1 MLKVISNNLFKG
13 DKGIWMIFFFLC
25 MISLVE
31 IYSAS
36 SSLTYANGN
45 HWDPMIRQ
53 AGFLFAGLIIIL
65 VVHRIPCKYF
75 KLFPLFMLPTSV
87 ILLLY
92 ALLFGGTINDGNRWI
107 DWGFLSFQP
116 SEIAKAALIMT
127 LAAILSK
134 TQNEEVVNSR
144 KGTKVVVMATKGG
157 YDKPFKI
164 CSFLTVVICGL
175 IFSENLSTALILFVV
190 AVVMMYI
197 GNIPHKLLLKG
208 LMLAGLMGVIGSI
221 LLLIT
226 PAETLER
233 TVGGRTVTW
242 KHRLEKK
249 LNILTGSDQSEENEQ
264 NEDNEYKLS
273 EDWQVGNAN
282 IAIANSNIIG
292 LGAGNSIQRDFLAH
306 AESDFIYS
314 IIVEETGIGGA
325 VVVIFLYISLLVRV
339 SKIAK
344 RCDKFFPAFLI
355 MGFGIMLVL
364 QALINMGV
372 AVDLLPVTGQPLPL
386 ISKGGTSIIIT
397 CFYFGV
403 ILSIS
408 RYAEKVSETPDNPAE
423 PVSPTETDEYYSST
437 GIQ

>member
-36 SSLTYANGN
+36 SSLTYSKGN

-92 ALLFGGTINDGNRWI
+92 ALFFGGTINDGNRWI
-107 DWGFLSFQP
+107 DMGFLSFQP
-116 SEIAKAALIMT
+116 SEVAKAALIMT

-134 TQNEEVVNSR
+134 TQNEEVVKSR

-157 YDKPFKI
+157 YNKPFKI
-164 CSFLTVVICGL
+164 CSILTVCICGL
-175 IFSENLSTALILFVV
+175 IFSENLSTAMILFAV

-197 GNIPHKLLLKG
+197 GNIPHKLMFKG
-208 LMLAGLMGVIGSI
+208 LLSVGLLGAVAAT

-226 PAETLER
+226 PDETLNK
-233 TVGGRTVTW
+233 VGGRTLTW

-249 LNILTGSDQSEENEQ
+249 LNIQTESDKLEE

-292 LGAGNSIQRDFLAH
+292 LGPGNSIQRDFLAH

-325 VVVIFLYISLLVRV
+325 IAVIFLYIALLIRV

-344 RCDKFFPAFLI
+344 KCDKFFPAFLV

-372 AVDLLPVTGQPLPL
+372 AVSMLPVTGQPLPL

-408 RYAEKVSETPDNPAE
+408 RYAEKVSETPESPAE
-423 PVSPTETDEYYSST
+423 PISPNETDEYFSST

>member
-36 SSLTYANGN
+36 SSLTYSRGN

-75 KLFPLFMLPTSV
+75 KLFPLFLLPLSI

-92 ALLFGGTINDGNRWI
+92 ALFFGGTINDGNRWI

-134 TQNEEVVNSR
+134 TQNEEVVKSR

-157 YDKPFKI
+157 YNKPFKI
-164 CSFLTVVICGL
+164 CSILTVCICGL
-175 IFSENLSTALILFVV
+175 IFSENLSTAMMLFAV
-190 AVVMMYI
+190 AIVMMYI
-197 GNIPHKLLLKG
+197 GNVPHKLMFKG
-208 LMLAGLMGVIGSI
+208 LLFVGLLGAVGAT

-226 PAETLER
+226 PEATLDK
-233 TVGGRTVTW
+233 VGGRTVTW

-249 LNILTGSDQSEENEQ
+249 LNIKTTDDKSEAE
-264 NEDNEYKLS
+264 EDNEYKLS

-282 IAIANSNIIG
+282 IAVANSNIIG
-292 LGAGNSIQRDFLAH
+292 LGPGNSIQRDFLAH

-314 IIVEETGIGGA
+314 IIVEEMGIGGA
-325 VVVIFLYISLLVRV
+325 IIVIFLYISLLVRV

-344 RCDKFFPAFLI
+344 KCDKFFPAFLV

-372 AVDLLPVTGQPLPL
+372 AVSMLPVTGQPLPL

-423 PVSPTETDEYYSST
+423 PVSPTETDEYFSST

>member
-1 MLKVISNNLFKG
+1 MLKIISNNLFKG
-13 DKGIWMIFFFLC
+13 DKVIWMIYFFLC

-36 SSLTYANGN
+36 SSLTYTRGN

-53 AGFLFAGLIIIL
+53 AGFLFVGLIIIL
-65 VVHRIPCKYF
+65 IVHRIPFKYF
-75 KLFPLFMLPTSV
+75 KLFPIFLLPTS
-87 ILLLY
+87 ILLLFY
-92 ALLFGGTINDGNRWI
+92 VLFFGGTINNGNRWI
-107 DWGFLSFQP
+107 DLGFLSFQP
-116 SEIAKAALIMT
+116 SEIAKAALIMS

-134 TQNEEVVNSR
+134 TQNEEVVQSK

-157 YDKPFKI
+157 YSKPFKI
-164 CSFLTVVICGL
+164 CSVLIGVICGL
-175 IFSENLSTALILFVV
+175 IVSENFSTAFILFVV
-190 AVVMMYI
+190 SVIMLYI
-197 GNIPHKLLLKG
+197 GNIPHKLMLKG
-208 LMLAGLMGVIGSI
+208 LLAVGLFGAIAATLLLVTPSEVIGKM
-221 LLLIT
+221 
-226 PAETLER
+226 
-233 TVGGRTVTW
+233 GGRPLTW
-242 KHRLEKK
+242 KHRIENKFGIK
-249 LNILTGSDQSEENEQ
+249 TESDKPFE

-292 LGAGNSIQRDFLAH
+292 LGPGNSVQRDFLAH

-314 IIVEETGIGGA
+314 IIVEEMGVGGA
-325 VVVIFLYISLLVRV
+325 VFVIFLYIALLVRV

-344 RCDKFFPAFLI
+344 KCDKFFPAFLV
-355 MGFGIMLVL
+355 MGFGIILVL

-372 AVDLLPVTGQPLPL
+372 AVGMLPVTGQPLPL

-408 RYAEKVSETPDNPAE
+408 RYAEKVNETPSNPAE
-423 PVSPTETDEYYSST
+423 PVSSIETDEYYSSA

>member
-36 SSLTYANGN
+36 SSLTYTRGN
-45 HWDPMIRQ
+45 HWDPMTRQ
-53 AGFLFAGLIIIL
+53 AGFLFAGLVIIL
-65 VVHRIPCKYF
+65 VIHRIPCKYF
-75 KLFPLFMLPTSV
+75 KLFPLLLLPTSV
-87 ILLLY
+87 LLLLY
-92 ALLFGGTINDGNRWI
+92 TLFFGSTINDGNRWI
-107 DWGFLSFQP
+107 DMGFLSFQP

-134 TQNEEVVNSR
+134 TQNEEVVKSR

-157 YDKPFKI
+157 YNKPFKI
-164 CSFLTVVICGL
+164 CSLLTVCICSL
-175 IFSENLSTALILFVV
+175 IFTENLSTAMILFAV

-197 GNIPHKLLLKG
+197 GNIPHKLMAKG
-208 LMLAGLMGVIGSI
+208 LLFAI
-221 LLLIT
+221 LTGITGAIILLIT
-226 PAETLER
+226 PESTLEK
-233 TVGGRTVTW
+233 VGGRTVTW

-249 LNILTGSDQSEENEQ
+249 LGIQTEGTRLEENE

-292 LGAGNSIQRDFLAH
+292 LGPGNSIQRDFLAH

-314 IIVEETGIGGA
+314 IIVEETGIIGA
-325 VVVIFLYISLLVRV
+325 IAVIFLYIALLIRV

-344 RCDKFFPAFLI
+344 KCDKFFPAFLV

-372 AVDLLPVTGQPLPL
+372 AVSLLPVTGQPLPL

-423 PVSPTETDEYYSST
+423 PVSPTETDEYFSSA

>member
-1 MLKVISNNLFKG
+1 MLKIISNNLFKG
-13 DKGIWMIFFFLC
+13 DKVIWMIYFFLC

-36 SSLTYANGN
+36 SSLTYTRGN

-53 AGFLFAGLIIIL
+53 AGFLFIGLIIIL
-65 VVHRIPCKYF
+65 IVHRIPFKYF
-75 KLFPLFMLPTSV
+75 KLFPIFLLPTS
-87 ILLLY
+87 ILLLVY
-92 ALLFGGTINDGNRWI
+92 VLFFGGTINNGNRWI
-107 DWGFLSFQP
+107 DLGFLSFQP
-116 SEIAKAALIMT
+116 SEIAKAALIMS

-134 TQNEEVVNSR
+134 TQNEEVVKSK

-157 YDKPFKI
+157 YKKPFNI
-164 CSFLTVVICGL
+164 CCALIITICGL
-175 IFSENLSTALILFVV
+175 IVSENFSTAFILFVV
-190 AVVMMYI
+190 SVIMMYI
-197 GNIPHKLLLKG
+197 GNIPHKLMLKG
-208 LMLAGLMGVIGSI
+208 LFGVGLFGVIAAT
-221 LLLIT
+221 LLLVT
-226 PAETLER
+226 PSD
-233 TVGGRTVTW
+233 VIGKMGGRPLTW
-242 KHRLEKK
+242 KHRIENKFGIK
-249 LNILTGSDQSEENEQ
+249 TESDKPFG
-264 NEDNEYKLS
+264 NEDDEYKLS

-292 LGAGNSIQRDFLAH
+292 MGPGNSVQRDFLAH

-314 IIVEETGIGGA
+314 IIVEEMGVGGA
-325 VVVIFLYISLLVRV
+325 VFVIFLYIALLVRV

-344 RCDKFFPAFLI
+344 KCDKFFPAFLV
-355 MGFGIMLVL
+355 MGFGIILVL

-372 AVDLLPVTGQPLPL
+372 AVGMLPVTGQPLPL

-408 RYAEKVSETPDNPAE
+408 RYAEKVSETPSSPAE
-423 PVSPTETDEYYSST
+423 PISSIETDEYYSSA